1 MAFDLIIRNGSIVD
15 GSGLAGYRADV
26 GIVGDRIAAIGRLK
40 ERGKQEIDAEGLV
53 VTPGFID
60 GHTHL
65 DAQIFWD
72 PIGANSCWHG
82 VTTVVMG
89 NCGFTLAPS
98 AEKDAMLVVRS
109 LERAE
114 DISGKA
120 FVVTFDDLD
129 KHPKCIDV
137 LAAHVRKP
145 HPGGV
150 LVVVSKAWNSDNTE
164 KEREL
169 RKHCLFF
176 QQNLAVP
183 PKQK

>member
-1 MAFDLIIRNGSIVD
+1 MSLENTCREFISSLLGHKTRHTLCLNIAEPSVK
-15 GSGLAGYRADV
+15 ADV
-26 GIVGDRIAAIGRLK
+26 IAMAAIT
-40 ERGKQEIDAEGLV
+40 EAGKFKPTQVHEPVA
-53 VTPGFID
+53 
-60 GHTHL
+60 
-65 DAQIFWD
+65 
-72 PIGANSCWHG
+72 
-82 VTTVVMG
+82 
-89 NCGFTLAPS
+89 
-98 AEKDAMLVVRS
+98 KDFGAML
-109 LERAE
+109 E

-120 FVVTFDDLD
+120 LVVTFDDLD

>member
-1 MAFDLIIRNGSIVD
+1 MQ
-15 GSGLAGYRADV
+15 ADV
-26 GIVGDRIAAIGRLK
+26 IAMAAIT
-40 ERGKQEIDAEGLV
+40 EAGKFKPAHVHEPVAKD
-53 VTPGFID
+53 F
-60 GHTHL
+60 
-65 DAQIFWD
+65 
-72 PIGANSCWHG
+72 GA
-82 VTTVVMG
+82 
-89 NCGFTLAPS
+89 L
-98 AEKDAMLVVRS
+98 L
-109 LERAE
+109 E

-120 FVVTFDDLD
+120 LVVTFDDLD
-129 KHPKCIDV
+129 DHPKCIDV